1 MHRMSF
7 YTILLRITL
16 GLLAVHAGIAVQAQ
30 SATADSL
37 LQDFRWYRSHTLH
50 EKIYLHTDK
59 DLYLAGEI
67 CWFKLYDVDAS
78 GHQPMDLS
86 KLAYVELFNPQHKP
100 SLQAKIRLEKG
111 SGNGSFNLPAS
122 LPSGYY
128 VLRAYTNWM
137 KNAGAEYFFEKR
149 ILLINTQLTAP
160 AAVRVT
166 ATGGR
171 VRFFPEG
178 GSLVAGLTSRVAFL
192 LQDGTGRGQQGT
204 GVVYDDRG
212 DSLVRF
218 QAEARGMGSFL
229 LTPQSGRHY
238 MAAIHFPNGTVL
250 QQALP
255 EFSEQGYALQL
266 VSTDSN
272 FLDVNINVNLPQLNE
287 SVYLFVHSRGQV
299 KMALQQTLQN
309 GQTQFRIRKSALAAG
324 ISEITLFTADRRPV
338 CERLVFRYPED
349 TLELSVKADKPVYST
364 REKIAVRL
372 DMKGLNAN
380 TAADLSMAVY
390 RVDSLQGL
398 NATDI
403 QSYLYLQSDL
413 AGEIETPAAYFSQ
426 NRAQRE
432 HEVDLLMMTQG
443 WRCFR
448 WEDVLT
454 RRQPGFK
461 FLPEYDGHLVT
472 GRLTRKN
479 SVVPPADIPVY
490 LSVPGTRTIFQTTLT
505 DSSGGFL
512 FDMGNL
518 YTDGQIIVQTNF
530 QQDSNYAVMVNNP
543 FSDQL
548 PFTGQRAFELS
559 MVSPSL
565 LALHHKLVQ
574 VQDSYLQKEQN
585 RFLFPQVDTIPFYVQ
600 PDARYWLD
608 NYTRFTTMEEVLRE
622 YVMGVNV
629 RRRYNRP
636 HLPVMNLVGNTFFE
650 SEPMILLDGVPV
662 FDLQK
667 IMDYDPLKVQRLD
680 VITRKYYT
688 GNQTFEGLLNF
699 TTYTGKLEGY
709 ELDPN
714 AVVLDYEGLQLE
726 RIFYSPDYSTA
737 QRINSRLPDFRTLLC
752 WNPAVQVG
760 EKGMGTQQFFSS
772 DIPGKYVIV
781 VEGISSKGQAV
792 SSTSFFEVQDQHQ
805 DERRY
810 SPVPAF

>member
-1 MHRMSF
+1 MSLS
-7 YTILLRITL
+7 TILLRMIL
-16 GLLAVHAGIAVQAQ
+16 GLLAVHAGIAMQAQ
-30 SATADSL
+30 SAPADTL
-37 LQDFRWYRSHTLH
+37 LQNFRWYRSHTLQ

-59 DLYLAGEI
+59 EQYLAGEI

-78 GHQPMDLS
+78 SHRPMDLS
-86 KLAYVELFNPQHKP
+86 KLAYVELLNSGSKP
-100 SLQAKIRLEKG
+100 AMQAKVRLEKG
-111 SGNGSFNLPAS
+111 SGNGSFSLPVS

-128 VLRAYTNWM
+128 IIRAYTNWM
-137 KNAGAEYFFEKR
+137 KNAGAQYFFEKR

-160 AAVRVT
+160 AAIPVAAT
-166 ATGGR
+166 AGR

-178 GSLVAGLTSRVAFL
+178 GNLVAGLTSRIAFQ
-192 LQDGTGRGQQGT
+192 LQDETGRGLQGT

-212 DSLVRF
+212 DSLIRF
-218 QAEARGMGSFL
+218 EAEARGMGSFL

-238 MAAIHFPNGTVL
+238 TAAIHFPNGTVL

-255 EFSEQGYALQL
+255 EFSEQGYTLQL
-266 VSTDSN
+266 VSADSN
-272 FLDVNINVNLPQLNE
+272 FMDVIIHANLPQLNE

-299 KMALQQTLQN
+299 KMALQQTLQH
-309 GQTQFRIRKSALAAG
+309 GQTQFRIRKAALAAG
-324 ISEITLFTADRRPV
+324 ISQLTLFTANRLPV
-338 CERLVFRYPED
+338 CERLVFRYPD
-349 TLELSVKADKPVYST
+349 DSPELSAKADKPVYGT

-372 DMKGLNAN
+372 DMKGLNTDT

-390 RVDSLQGL
+390 RIDSLQGL

-403 QSYLYLQSDL
+403 QAYLYLQSDL

-432 HEVDLLMMTQG
+432 NEVDLLMMTQG
-443 WRCFR
+443 WRRFR
-448 WEDVLT
+448 WDDVLA
-454 RRQPGFK
+454 RRQPGFR

-472 GRLTRKN
+472 GRLTRKHTGL
-479 SVVPPADIPVY
+479 PAADIPVY

-505 DSSGGFL
+505 DSSGSFL

-543 FSDQL
+543 FSDRL
-548 PFTGQRAFELS
+548 AFTGQRFLDLS
-559 MVSPSL
+559 SVSPRL

-574 VQDSYLQKEQN
+574 VQNSYLQKEQN
-585 RFLFPQVDTIPFYVQ
+585 RFLFPQVDTVPFYVQ

-629 RRRYNRP
+629 RRRNNRP

-667 IMDYDPLKVQRLD
+667 IMDYDPLKVQKLD
-680 VITRKYYT
+680 VITRKYYA
-688 GNQTFEGLLNF
+688 GNQVFEGLLNF

-709 ELDPN
+709 ALDPN

-726 RIFYSPDYSTA
+726 RIFNSPDYSTA
-737 QRINSRLPDFRTLLC
+737 QLLNSRLPDFRTLLC
-752 WNPAVQVG
+752 WNPAVQIG
-760 EKGMGTQQFFSS
+760 GKGMATQQFFSS

-781 VEGISSKGQAV
+781 VEGISNKGQAL
-792 SSTSFFEVQDQHQ
+792 SSTSFFEVQDPHQ